1 MQIILPAIKI
11 TVLYHKKSE
20 KALTSSLKN
29 IFTSVIK
36 RTRNYFNKSYN

>member
-11 TVLYHKKSE
+11 TVFYHKKSE

-29 IFTSVIK
+29 VFHV
-36 RTRNYFNKSYN
+36 RNKTDKKLFQ